1 MSLWAAIL
9 PAHIHPAADPDAALD
24 HALQTVVLEPAT
36 PQQQRRDAAVDLVG
50 DPDTLGRPEGDP
62 GATVVGCSV
71 VPTRLIA
78 AESRL
83 GTRPQPPEAR
93 GYRRGRHWCAV
104 IGLCP
109 GRLVKKPSRD
119 GGARSGHA
127 CAGLCAV
134 PSSNTELL
142 PDIVASF

>member
-83 GTRPQPPEAR
+83 GLAHSHR
-93 GYRRGRHWCAV
+93 RRGATGEAG
-104 IGLCP
+104 IGGP
-109 GRLVKKPSRD
+109 
-119 GGARSGHA
+119 
-127 CAGLCAV
+127 
-134 PSSNTELL
+134 
-142 PDIVASF
+142 